1 MNFKLPCPWIE
12 KGRKC
17 TAYIE
22 KYGAVKTY
30 DAEIVECSIVAD
42 DDWQWCMCKLSEGS
56 LHWIHHS
63 ALEPIYTI
71 DEIMQYADKTIID
84 ECWIMDEIDC
94 SYTCGLML
102 KKFCGEYFLIRRA
115 RGNMMMEKIKI

>member
-22 KYGAVKTY
+22 EYGAVKAY
-30 DAEIVECSIVAD
+30 DAEIVECSIVVD
-42 DDWQWCMCKLSEGS
+42 DDWQWCMCKLSDGS
-56 LHWIHHS
+56 LYWIHHS

-71 DEIMQYADKTIID
+71 EEIMQYADKKIIEEHWVD
-84 ECWIMDEIDC
+84 FNGYERAL
-94 SYTCGLML
+94 YL
-102 KKFCGEYFLIRRA
+102 KKFCGEYFRIDECWDSRK
-115 RGNMMMEKIKI
+115 MEKVKI